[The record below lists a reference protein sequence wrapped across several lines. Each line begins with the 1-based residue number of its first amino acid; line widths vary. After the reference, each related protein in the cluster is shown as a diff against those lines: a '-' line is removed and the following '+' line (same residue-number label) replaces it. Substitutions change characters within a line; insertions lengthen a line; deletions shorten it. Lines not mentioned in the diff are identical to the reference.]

1 MARVDLQHDGAGR
14 CVIVFQGRWTL
25 HDTVPSV
32 GKLALRLESD
42 CRGGA
47 VSFSCAGLTAWDS
60 RFLTFCRSV
69 LETLEGRG
77 IAYDT
82 SGLPD
87 GVLRLLSLAAQVPER
102 EGAAVSRK
110 SPLSARMGEALHAAF
125 AGTISVMEFIGDVTL
140 SVLRMCIGRA
150 VFRWSDTFALL
161 RFCGAQSLPIVSL
174 ISMLAGLIFAFVGAV
189 QLKMFGAEIYV
200 ASLVGIAM
208 LRVMGAVMT
217 AIIVSGRVGAA
228 FAAELGTMQVN
239 EEIDAFSTFGI
250 SPLDF
255 LVLPRMLALVLMM
268 PLLCVYANLMGI
280 VGGAAVGWLMLDI
293 NLHQYFNMTW
303 QTVSLTHFG
312 VGIAHSVVF
321 GFVVAVCSCYMGIHC
336 GRSASAVGKATTSAV
351 VSSIV
356 SIVVATAVITFL
368 CNILGI

>member
-150 VFRWSDTFALL
+150 VFRL
-161 RFCGAQSLPIVSL
+161 SL
-174 ISMLAGLIFAFVGAV
+174 IHISTLKLACLQVDSRFKLIKSSGGG
-189 QLKMFGAEIYV
+189 GAEV
-200 ASLVGIAM
+200 CLVKK
-208 LRVMGAVMT
+208 
-217 AIIVSGRVGAA
+217 
-228 FAAELGTMQVN
+228 
-239 EEIDAFSTFGI
+239 
-250 SPLDF
+250 
-255 LVLPRMLALVLMM
+255 VL
-268 PLLCVYANLMGI
+268 
-280 VGGAAVGWLMLDI
+280 
-293 NLHQYFNMTW
+293 
-303 QTVSLTHFG
+303 LTHTRPESPHHP
-312 VGIAHSVVF
+312 A
-321 GFVVAVCSCYMGIHC
+321 
-336 GRSASAVGKATTSAV
+336 RK
-351 VSSIV
+351 
-356 SIVVATAVITFL
+356 
-368 CNILGI
+368 